1 MKKENQFSFPT
12 KIKFDSDKFKIGVL
26 IFLLF
31 VLSFGLGYLT
41 ACYQKQESLEL
52 IEGFQSTDR

>member
-1 MKKENQFSFPT
+1 MIEENRFSFST
-12 KIKFDSDKFKIGVL
+12 KIKFDYDKLKIGVL

>member
-1 MKKENQFSFPT
+1 MT
-12 KIKFDSDKFKIGVL
+12 KIKFDADKFKVGIL

-41 ACYQKQESLEL
+41 ACYQKQEPLEI
-52 IEGFQSTDR
+52 IEDFQSASR